1 MYKKQLTLITII
13 YIAVLLMFTA
23 CTVVEDD
30 RATAVEAVIPVAKA
44 DEQLSS
50 KIDTPQQP
58 ADPEPE
64 PANMSA
70 DDNAAGNNMSSG
82 NSMSGGNMMGDR
94 AEEVPSITQLPNEDI
109 DTNQERDALE
119 LLVKET
125 SIARLLAKTPD
136 WHVEMWTNDE
146 EQTMEIDLFNA
157 DWGWIAWGNVAL
169 TSNGRP
175 ESVVEVYAPKQLTA
189 AEEQSQRAAAEALV
203 LADGAVLEILGD
215 PNAWEMY
222 SWYDEWE
229 GAWDVNFNKGLDEIG
244 VRVDN
249 YDGEFMVGEI
259 SNLALLDEEQQISDN
274 QNQAIELA
282 WQAEGIDEALFGGD
296 EDEEW
301 QTFVTHL
308 GGSEY
313 GVSFA
318 SADKE
323 LFFAAVDI
331 AAGQVLD

>member
-1 MYKKQLTLITII
+1 M
-13 YIAVLLMFTA
+13 
-23 CTVVEDD
+23 
-30 RATAVEAVIPVAKA
+30 
-44 DEQLSS
+44 
-50 KIDTPQQP
+50 
-58 ADPEPE
+58 
-64 PANMSA
+64 
-70 DDNAAGNNMSSG
+70 
-82 NSMSGGNMMGDR
+82 
-94 AEEVPSITQLPNEDI
+94 
-109 DTNQERDALE
+109 
-119 LLVKET
+119 
-125 SIARLLAKTPD
+125 
-136 WHVEMWTNDE
+136 
-146 EQTMEIDLFNA
+146 
-157 DWGWIAWGNVAL
+157 AL

-229 GAWDVNFNKGLDEIG
+229 GAWDINFNKGLDEIG